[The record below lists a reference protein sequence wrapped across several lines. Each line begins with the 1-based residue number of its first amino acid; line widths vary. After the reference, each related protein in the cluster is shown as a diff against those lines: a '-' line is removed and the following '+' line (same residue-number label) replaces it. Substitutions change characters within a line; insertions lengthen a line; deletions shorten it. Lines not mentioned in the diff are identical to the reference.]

1 MDAQPHTGS
10 SLSPHFTNP
19 SSVPSPPP
27 ATSTVRRHVS
37 LTYGAG
43 QQRKTS
49 TGLKRAGTI
58 TNPLPAHSQQNASS
72 PETLEQAEPDDNAHE
87 PEDTLYQDE
96 YLKQQQQ
103 LSSNAALTPLPWTPG
118 NDWKPNYS
126 IGGSTAIDDVQVALT
141 ALEIASNG
149 AVTQG
154 YPQYQPTQPQPPRF
168 SGAHQQHQSTGSRG
182 SNGGYQHNNGGRGS
196 DYDGRKTPNSQRG
209 GNIQQQQYG
218 QGDRSGSWNQK
229 DQNLRGSASNP
240 NLRYGYQQSGGH
252 SKTSSGSAVPS
263 VPPIPPQY
271 LQQQGNQVNRQG
283 LGFNDTPSDPPQP
296 VQPFLEAPIDVPTLV
311 ATKGY
316 NPAQFDIRPPFARY
330 FVIKS
335 YTEDDVH
342 KSLKYE
348 IWSSTDPGN
357 KRLDKAFKETAGR
370 GPIYLFFSVNASG
383 HFCGMAEMLT
393 PVGS

>member
-1 MDAQPHTGS
+1 
-10 SLSPHFTNP
+10 
-19 SSVPSPPP
+19 VPSPPP
-27 ATSTVRRHVS
+27 ATSTVRRYVS
-37 LTYGAG
+37 LNYGAAG

-58 TNPLPAHSQQNASS
+58 TNPLPTHSQQNPS
-72 PETLEQAEPDDNAHE
+72 PPESLEQAESDENAHE
-87 PEDTLYQDE
+87 PEDITSYQDE
-96 YLKQQQQ
+96 YLKQQPQ
-103 LSSNAALTPLPWTPG
+103 LSNPALGPPSSWTPG
-118 NDWKPNYS
+118 NDWRAPYS
-126 IGGSTAIDDVQVALT
+126 TSGNGSTAIDDVQIALST
-141 ALEIASNG
+141 LELASNG
-149 AVTQG
+149 AVG
-154 YPQYQPTQPQPPRF
+154 YAQYQQPQVQPPRF
-168 SGAHQQHQSTGSRG
+168 TSTHQPTAPRG
-182 SNGGYQHNNGGRGS
+182 SNGGYQHNGGRGS

-209 GNIQQQQYG
+209 GNMQQRQYG
-218 QGDRSGSWNQK
+218 QGEMGGSWNQK
-229 DQNLRGSASNP
+229 DPNLRGSASNP
-240 NLRYGYQQSGGH
+240 NLRYGYQQNAGH
-252 SKTSSGSAVPS
+252 TKTSSGSAVPS

-271 LQQQGNQVNRQG
+271 LQQQGNQVNRPG
-283 LGFNDTPSDPPQP
+283 LGIAAGFNDAPSDPPP
-296 VQPFLEAPIDVPTLV
+296 VQPFLEASIDVPSLV

-316 NPAQFDIRPPFARY
+316 NPAQFDTRPAFARY

-393 PVGS
+393 PVGSHLCLTS